1 MLLFLWGLKLKQL
14 LLSSTSYPR
23 LPNEIIVFIN
33 GSTTNYGKVKLVL
46 KKSLFSGV
54 PISRGSEDFA

>member
-23 LPNEIIVFIN
+23 QNFPMRSLISLMDQQQIME
-33 GSTTNYGKVKLVL
+33 
-46 KKSLFSGV
+46 KSSLC
-54 PISRGSEDFA
+54 